1 MVADS
6 GGDAWVMSRL
16 STERYDDFTGG
27 LNLRA
32 DQFQLARNE
41 SPDML
46 NVEIDPRGGVFSRGG
61 MHKLNTTAVS
71 GTWAPE
77 RLYPFYGDSSRL
89 MLSNNTNVFWSS
101 GGNFTK
107 LEFSSG
113 NAIVSAS
120 SHGACMYAW
129 GDTLYITTGAATG
142 KVGYKWKTGS
152 TYATA
157 LSANGPT
164 WQPYNNPIGNH
175 LPRAEHVITHTN
187 KLFVADTF
195 EDGVRYPNRLRWS
208 HEGLPGDWME
218 DDFIDF
224 NGGGIGIRAMAIVAG
239 QLVIFKPN
247 GIYLLIGNSSDNF
260 QVVEL
265 STNLGTNNHHS
276 MAQAENGVY
285 FYSNP
290 EGMFFYDGTK
300 ILDVFEPLRP
310 LVDEGKLSTA
320 ATEPYSVSWIGRRA
334 WLALPFDPNGI
345 ATKPTRN
352 YVFDPS
358 IGSRGAYTQ
367 FATHDGYGLIGGCDW
382 TDDNGTNYRVACHPT
397 QARVLKVDLYQEE
410 LDDIAGTPTIF
421 GSYYRTGWVDGNTY
435 AQKKVFRRPDI
446 VFKQVDTQRI
456 VNVKVYQNY
465 EEASGNERKQFD
477 VVLAGEGT
485 GAYWG
490 TDLWGTGLW
499 GTSSEGVQVKPGRNL
514 GLARSVQLLFT
525 GPTNGG
531 WGIDSITYKYNNR
544 KVSG

>member
-1 MVADS
+1 
-6 GGDAWVMSRL
+6 MSSL
-16 STERYDDFTGG
+16 LTARYDDFTGG

-32 DQFQLARNE
+32 DQFQLAKNE

-61 MHKLNTTAVS
+61 MHRLNTTAVA
-71 GTWAPE
+71 GTWDPQ
-77 RLYPFYGDSSRL
+77 RLYAFYGDSSRL
-89 MLSNNTNVFWSS
+89 MLSNTVNVFWSS

-113 NAIVSAS
+113 NPIVASS

-129 GDTLYITTGAATG
+129 GDTLHIVTGAASS
-142 KVGYKWKTGS
+142 KVAYKWKTGS

-157 LSANGPT
+157 LNANGPT
-164 WQPYNNPIGNH
+164 WQPYNNPVGTYM
-175 LPRAEHVITHTN
+175 PRAEHVITHTN
-187 KLFVADTF
+187 KVFVAHTY
-195 EDGVRYPNRLRWS
+195 EDGVAYPNRLRWS
-208 HEGLPGDWME
+208 HEGLPNDWMV
-218 DDFIDF
+218 DDFIDL
-224 NGGGIGIRAMAIVAG
+224 NGGGLGIRALAIVAG

-247 GIYLLIGNSSDNF
+247 GIYLLVGNSSDNF

-276 MAQAENGVY
+276 IAQSEYGVY

-300 ILDVFEPLRP
+300 LVDVFEPLRP
-310 LVDEGKLSTA
+310 LVDDGLLSTA
-320 ATEPYSVSWIGRRA
+320 SAEPYSVSWVGRRA
-334 WLALPFDPNGI
+334 WLALPFDRNNV
-345 ATKPTRN
+345 ATQPTRN

-358 IGSRGAYTQ
+358 IGDGGAYTQ
-367 FATHDGYGLIGGCDW
+367 FASHDGYGLVGGTDW
-382 TDDNGTNYRVACHPT
+382 TDDNGANFRVLCHPT
-397 QARVLKVDLYQEE
+397 QAYVLKVDLFREE
-410 LDDIAGTPTIF
+410 LDNINGTPTIF
-421 GSYYRTGWVDGNTY
+421 QSYYRTGWVDGNQY
-435 AQKKVFRRPDI
+435 AQKKMFRRPDI

-456 VNVKVYQNY
+456 VNVKVFQNY
-465 EEASGNERKQFD
+465 EEASGTERKQFN
-477 VVLAGEGT
+477 VVLDGQGT

-499 GTSSEGVQVKPGRNL
+499 GTSSEGVDVLSGRNL

-525 GPTNGG
+525 GPSNGS
-531 WGIDSITYKYNNR
+531 WGIDSVTYKYNNR

>member
-1 MVADS
+1 
-6 GGDAWVMSRL
+6 MSKL
-16 STERYDDFTGG
+16 LTQRYDDFTGG

-61 MHKLNTTAVS
+61 MHRLNTTAVS
-71 GTWAPE
+71 GTWNPQ

-89 MLSNNTNVFWSS
+89 MLTNDVNVFWSS
-101 GGNFTK
+101 GENFTR
-107 LEFSSG
+107 LEYSSG
-113 NAIVSAS
+113 NPIVASS

-129 GDTLYITTGAATG
+129 GDTLHIVTGASAG
-142 KVGYKWKTGS
+142 KVAYKWTTGS

-157 LSANGPT
+157 LNANGPV
-164 WQPYNNPIGNH
+164 WQPYNNPIGTYM
-175 LPRAEHVITHTN
+175 PASEHVITHTN
-187 KLFVADTF
+187 KVFVAHTY
-195 EDGVRYPNRLRWS
+195 ENGVAHPNRLRWS
-208 HEGLPGDWME
+208 HEGLPNDFAA
-218 DDFIDF
+218 DDFLDF
-224 NGGGIGIRAMAIVAG
+224 NGGGLGIRALAIVAG

-247 GIYLLIGNSSDNF
+247 GIYLLIGNSTDNF

-276 MAQAENGVY
+276 TAQSETGVY

-290 EGMFFYDGTK
+290 EGVFFYDGTK

-310 LVDEGKLSTA
+310 LVDERKLSTA
-320 ATEPYSVSWIGRRA
+320 SVDPYSVSYMGRRA
-334 WLALPFDPNGI
+334 WVALPYDVNNI

-352 YVFDPS
+352 YVFDPTLGVS
-358 IGSRGAYTQ
+358 GAYTQ
-367 FATHDGYGLIGGCDW
+367 FATHDGYGLQGGTDW
-382 TDDNGTNYRVACHPT
+382 TDDAGANYRVALHPT
-397 QARVLKVDLYQEE
+397 QPYVLKVDLFEE
-410 LDDIAGTPTIF
+410 QQDNINGTPASF
-421 GSYYRTGWVDGNTY
+421 SSYYRTGWVDGNAY

-456 VNVKVYQNY
+456 VNVKIYHNY
-465 EEASGNERKQFD
+465 EEASGSERKQFD
-477 VVLAGEGT
+477 VSLLGEGL
-485 GAYWG
+485 GGYWG
-490 TDLWGTGLW
+490 TDSWGTGLW
-499 GTSSEGVQVKPGRNL
+499 GIQSEGVAVRSGRNL